1 MITTYAS
8 GTLSTT
14 GGGTED
20 FLSSPNVQGTFAL
33 QLDLNDM
40 AAGDVIEVR
49 AYKMVLTGGTQR
61 VVAFTAYY
69 GAQEAHKLIVIP
81 FDPIFNSLTDSNAVR
96 FSIKQTF
103 GTAGISLPWTVL
115 KDDALTPTTTARTLD
130 VTATGA
136 AGIDWGNVENPTTA
150 VDLSATN
157 IDVDQVVAS
166 VSGAVGSVTGNVGG
180 NVAGSVGSVTGAV
193 GSVTGNVGGN
203 VTGSVG
209 SVAAGG
215 ITAAS
220 IAAGAIDADALAAD
234 AVTEIVNAIIAIDVD
249 GQDLQEALRIAL
261 AILGG
266 KSSGLTDGYGTA
278 VFRDIAGTKTRAT
291 VAISS
296 DGNRT
301 ASTLDGT

>member
-1 MITTYAS
+1 M
-8 GTLSTT
+8 
-14 GGGTED
+14 
-20 FLSSPNVQGTFAL
+20 
-33 QLDLNDM
+33 DLNDM

-49 AYKMVLTGGTQR
+49 AYKMALTGGTQR
-61 VVAFTAYY
+61 VLYFTAYY
-69 GAQEAHKLIVIP
+69 GAQAAHELMAIP
-81 FDPIFNSLTDSNAVR
+81 FPEIANELTDSNAVR

-103 GTAGISLPWTVL
+103 GTAGVSIPWAVL

-136 AGIDWGNVENPTTA
+136 AGIDWGNVENPTA
-150 VDLSATN
+150 ALNLSGTN

-166 VSGAVGSVTGNVGG
+166 VS
-180 NVAGSVGSVTGAV
+180 GSVGSVTGAV

-220 IAAGAIDADALAAD
+220 IATGAIDADALAAD

-249 GQDLQEALRIAL
+249 GENLQEALRIAL
-261 AILGG
+261 SILAGA
-266 KSSGLTDGYGTA
+266 SSGFNDGYGTG
-278 VFRDIAGTKTRAT
+278 VFRDMANTKNRAT
-291 VAISS
+291 VAVDA

-301 ASTLDGT
+301 SVTLDGT